1 MGGRSAEVASNIG
14 IKIANGEF
22 YPILSESK
30 AAKRRMVL
38 TTVHDGQKSVQIDL
52 YRSETRTMSDAQY
65 LGTLVV
71 EKLKTRKKGEPSVEL
86 VVSQDTE
93 GEISA
98 EAKDL
103 DNPKAVEHARLAIS
117 LASLHKDSAEEI
129 DFPDLA
135 PGGEERRADSA
146 LGFGKEGSGGMR
158 MGKKLPLL
166 PLLAAAVV
174 VLAGAGFCIWRFVL
188 SPPAAGAKMTPP
200 LIQQLD
206 IPEEREPE
214 EHHAEAAE
222 AAAPVSPEPLAPP
235 PASEPVPA
243 APVAAAVE
251 RAPVREEAAP
261 PVISAPAKAPPAAA
275 SPVARARTKA
285 PVQSYKVPAT
295 IPAGGVLYKI
305 RWGDT
310 LWDIS
315 QAFYR
320 NPWRYKY
327 LARYNGIRN
336 PNRIISGTSIRIP
349 PR

>member
-1 MGGRSAEVASNIG
+1 MVVSSIG

-52 YRSETRTMSDAQY
+52 YRSETRTMTDAQY

-86 VVSQDTE
+86 IVSQDTE

-103 DNPKAVEHARLAIS
+103 DNPKAVEHARLSIS
-117 LASLHKDSAEEI
+117 LASLGKDSAEEI

-135 PGGEERRADSA
+135 NGGEERRSDSA
-146 LGFGKEGSGGMR
+146 LGFGAENSGGKR
-158 MGKKLPLL
+158 GMGKKFPLI
-166 PLLAAAVV
+166 PLILIAVL

-188 SPPAAGAKMTPP
+188 SPPASPSKSAVAQVEIIEENEPP
-200 LIQQLD
+200 L
-206 IPEEREPE
+206 
-214 EHHAEAAE
+214 
-222 AAAPVSPEPLAPP
+222 AAPPAPP
-235 PASEPVPA
+235 PEEAQ
-243 APVAAAVE
+243 AAAQSAPSVE
-251 RAPVREEAAP
+251 EKAPPVEEKAPVREEAPP
-261 PVISAPAKAPPAAA
+261 PVISAEPKTPPVAAPPP
-275 SPVARARTKA
+275 PVSRARPKA

-295 IPAGGVLYKI
+295 IPAGGVAYKI

>member
-1 MGGRSAEVASNIG
+1 MRGRSGDVASSIG

-52 YRSETRTMSDAQY
+52 YRSETRTMTDAQY

-103 DNPKAVEHARLAIS
+103 DNPKAVEHARLSIS
-117 LASLHKDSAEEI
+117 LSSLHKDSAEEI

-135 PGGEERRADSA
+135 SGTEERRADSA
-146 LGFGKEGSGGMR
+146 LGFGAENAGRRRG
-158 MGKKLPLL
+158 MGKKFPLI
-166 PLLAAAVV
+166 PLIIIAIL

-188 SPPAAGAKMTPP
+188 SPPASPSKNALQGIETHEDHELETPLAVPPPDLPSAAPELPSTPP
-200 LIQQLD
+200 V
-206 IPEEREPE
+206 
-214 EHHAEAAE
+214 AEAA
-222 AAAPVSPEPLAPP
+222 PVE
-235 PASEPVPA
+235 EK
-243 APVAAAVE
+243 
-251 RAPVREEAAP
+251 APVREEAPP
-261 PVISAPAKAPPAAA
+261 PVISAEPKTPPPAPAPPV
-275 SPVARARTKA
+275 SRARPKA

-295 IPAGGVLYKI
+295 IPAGGVAYKI